1 MKKIVLITSFVLILI
16 LSSFTQDASAQTQES
31 DFQIP
36 ENTITL
42 KPGQQLSIPIYAN
55 SNKNTT
61 NYGFSFKPAYVADIF
76 FSVNSKNIIKWNCKM
91 RPGHTFRALH
101 GTITVTDITSGF
113 SHGRNPIDTQSGSLS
128 IGRRHGHE
136 YFAHINGIVLSNK
149 DLGMNIPGTHLRW
162 KAS

>member
-16 LSSFTQDASAQTQES
+16 VSSFTQDASAQTQES

-61 NYGFSFKPAYVADIF
+61 NYGFSFKPAYVADI
-76 FSVNSKNIIKWNCKM
+76 
-91 RPGHTFRALH
+91 
-101 GTITVTDITSGF
+101 TSGF